1 MRATWIQKLL
11 LVAAAA
17 TAAAAFALAAGPHG
31 GSEAAG
37 TPLRMPAETGSVVDV
52 RPAPGRPESSP
63 GPVVRAPATPI
74 ETTKPAKAAP
84 RPRPRVR
91 PRLRPRVRVVTVPGV
106 VLTRAEPTK
115 PRFELVRAKPKHLV
129 TATRKLAALPEPESE
144 PMHDNR
150 PRPHE

>member
-1 MRATWIQKLL
+1 MRATWIKALL

-31 GSEAAG
+31 AAEAA
-37 TPLRMPAETGSVVDV
+37 PALLRMPAEIGSVVDV

-63 GPVVRAPATPI
+63 VPVVRAPATPI

-84 RPRPRVR
+84 PPRARDRLRP
-91 PRLRPRVRVVTVPGV
+91 RPRVRVVTIPGV
-106 VLTRAEPTK
+106 VLTRAEPTT
-115 PRFELVRAKPKHLV
+115 PRFELVRAKPKHPV
-129 TATRKLAALPEPESE
+129 TPTRELAGLPEPGTE

-150 PRPHE
+150 LRLPE